1 MMENA
6 SATLFIFGCAS
17 CGGDHSRGVGA
28 TLLTP
33 PLRLEG
39 VEYQRA
45 FVCPMEPRVVLV
57 SDESEEARVLT

>member
-33 PLRLEG
+33 PL
-39 VEYQRA
+39 
-45 FVCPMEPRVVLV
+45 LV